1 MDCVQLFYEFSL
13 VFGIV
18 ITAIILLLLAKK
30 QQTYQHH
37 QLLLIFFIVVFAL
50 FLNHYAA
57 YHQIFGLFVATN
69 FLSEGTGFLIGPLIY
84 FYIESLFTKVDFTK
98 SKVWLSF
105 VPFIL
110 LSLLISLPLLFQNPN
125 EDMIFDYLQYYFD
138 NGTIFYAIEM
148 GSLFMF
154 TILSLKKLKQYTLI
168 IKNYFSNL
176 TPIDILWSKR
186 LLLGIILYLVIDTF
200 LLISGFQPKN
210 FPFFDNQINLL
221 TMLVVVLYLGYYGFF
236 QAQILIPAFLLKEEK
251 KNPTNQITS
260 TKNATSF
267 SEQEI
272 ENIRLSIK
280 NALEKEQLFLNES
293 LTLSALANHV
303 QLTDKKLSTFIN
315 QELNTNFYQLIN
327 QYRLTTF
334 KAEIGLAKNQHLTIW
349 GIASQCGFN
358 SKTSFNR
365 IFKKQTGLTPS
376 QYQKSL
382 PIKR

>member
-260 TKNATSF
+260 TKNTTSF

-293 LTLSALANHV
+293 LTLSTLANHV